1 MVSRNLK
8 FRTLLPAAFVL
19 LGAAVFGVAQQPEG
33 GKQNVRPEISTP
45 APASSVDERPATDL
59 SKFYYEF
66 TQPEFYVHHLVIEHD
81 ANGRGRVTFE
91 RKRQDA
97 PVIEP
102 LEISNTALAR
112 INALWQTL
120 GFLSSGESYQSD
132 RHFPHLGNTR
142 LSVERNGVKRSTE
155 LNWTKH
161 QDASALVNEY
171 RRIGDQ
177 TMLLFDISVAR
188 ESQPL
193 NGPKLMEELE
203 TLLKRNGLSDPKQM
217 LPILKDIT
225 SDEHLPLI
233 ASNHAALL
241 IKKIEKGK

>member
-1 MVSRNLK
+1 M
-8 FRTLLPAAFVL
+8 
-19 LGAAVFGVAQQPEG
+19 GAAVFGVAQQPG
-33 GKQNVRPEISTP
+33 GAKHNVRPETSVP
-45 APASSVDERPATDL
+45 APATSSDERPATDP

-66 TQPEFYVHHLVIEHD
+66 NQPEFYVHHIAIEHD

-97 PVIEP
+97 PVVEP
-102 LEISNTALAR
+102 LEISNAALAR

-120 GFLSSGESYQSD
+120 GFLSSGESYQSE
-132 RHFPHLGNTR
+132 RQFPHLGTSR
-142 LSVERNGVKRSTE
+142 LSVERNGVKRVTE

-161 QDASALVNEY
+161 QEASALVNEY
-171 RRIGDQ
+171 RRLADQ
-177 TMLLFDISVAR
+177 AMLLFDISVAR

-203 TLLKRNGLSDPKQM
+203 ILLKRNGLSDPKQM
-217 LPILKDIT
+217 LPMLKDIT

-233 ASNHAALL
+233 ARNHATRL
-241 IKKIEKGK
+241 IKKIENRK

>member
-1 MVSRNLK
+1 MASRNHIS
-8 FRTLLPAAFVL
+8 RTFLPAAFVI
-19 LGAAVFGVAQQPEG
+19 LGAAVFGVAQQPDG
-33 GKQNVRPEISTP
+33 GKQNVRPETSTP
-45 APASSVDERPATDL
+45 APVSPSVERPATDA

-66 TQPEFYVHHLVIEHD
+66 NQPQFYVHHIAIEHD

-91 RKRQDA
+91 RKRQDV
-97 PVIEP
+97 PVVEP

-112 INALWQTL
+112 ISQLWQAL
-120 GFLSSGESYQSD
+120 GFLSSGESYQSE
-132 RHFPHLGNTR
+132 RQFPHLGTSR
-142 LSVERNGVKRSTE
+142 LGVERNGIKRTTE

-171 RRIGDQ
+171 RRLSDQ
-177 TMLLFDISVAR
+177 AVLLFDISVAR

-203 TLLKRNGLSDPKQM
+203 SLLKRNGLSDPKQM
-217 LPILKDIT
+217 LPVLKDIT

-233 ASNHAALL
+233 ARNHAARL
-241 IKKIEKGK
+241 IKKIEK